1 MTTTLKKSIFVI
13 ALLAA
18 VLATAWFA
26 FLRTTR
32 MPAIQIST
40 LQGQALSN
48 ADLRGKVV
56 LVNFW
61 ATTCTTCMAEM
72 PELRA
77 TWQKYN
83 AQGYEMLAVAMDYDN
98 PDWIRDYQ
106 SRSQHPFWIAQDVD
120 GAVARAFGSVQ
131 LTPTSF
137 LIDRQG
143 HIVQQILGKPD
154 FASFHK
160 TLERLLAQGA

>member
-1 MTTTLKKSIFVI
+1 MSSQLKKALLIT

-18 VLATAWFA
+18 VLAAAWFA
-26 FLRTTR
+26 FLRTTP
-32 MPAIQIST
+32 MPAIQISS
-40 LQGQALSN
+40 LAGQPLSN

-61 ATTCTTCMAEM
+61 ATTCTTCMQEM

-77 TWQKYN
+77 TFEKYR

-106 SRSQHPFWIAQDVD
+106 ARNQYPFWLGQDVD
-120 GAVARAFGSVQ
+120 GSVAKAFGNVQ

-160 TLERLLAQGA
+160 TLERLLAQGV